1 MTVCEIVN
9 EIEKQDCAEEVSQLL
24 LGILIHRNID
34 KGKKLAE
41 ARASLM
47 TINKINKAFLKNEI
61 IDALS
66 EV

>member
-1 MTVCEIVN
+1 MTISEIIN
-9 EIEKQDCAEEVSQLL
+9 EIERQDYVEEVSQIL
-24 LGILIHRNID
+24 LGILIKRNID
-34 KGKKLAE
+34 RGKKLAE

-47 TINKINKAFLKNEI
+47 TINKINKSFIKNET

>member
-1 MTVCEIVN
+1 MDITEIVQ
-9 EIEKQDCAEEVSQLL
+9 EIVKQDCVEAVLL
-24 LGILIHRNID
+24 ILSEAVIHR
-34 KGKKLAE
+34 KEKAEKELAD

-47 TINKINKAFLKNEI
+47 TINKINKVFVKNET

>member
-1 MTVCEIVN
+1 MTICEIVN
-9 EIEKQDCAEEVSQLL
+9 EIERQDCVEEVSQIL
-24 LGILIHRNID
+24 LGILIQRNID

-41 ARASLM
+41 ARACLKA
-47 TINKINKAFLKNEI
+47 IHKINKTFLKNET

>member
-9 EIEKQDCAEEVSQLL
+9 EIERQNCVEEVSQIL
-24 LGILIHRNID
+24 LGILIQRNLD
-34 KGKKLAE
+34 RGKKLAD

-47 TINKINKAFLKNEI
+47 AIHKINKAFLKNET